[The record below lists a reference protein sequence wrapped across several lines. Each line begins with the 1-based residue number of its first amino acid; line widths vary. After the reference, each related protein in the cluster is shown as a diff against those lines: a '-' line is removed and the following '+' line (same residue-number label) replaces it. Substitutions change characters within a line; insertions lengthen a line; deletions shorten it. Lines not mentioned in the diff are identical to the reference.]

1 MKTKAIPFLCKPV
14 QDHTLSN
21 ILDKIVTTKQPCVFS
36 RFSCLLQIY
45 CNDLIR
51 RLLKVPWMARRSNL
65 SILKHINPEYSL
77 EGLMLK
83 LRLQYFGHL
92 MWRVN
97 LLEKTLVLGRI
108 EGKRRRGWQRIRW
121 LDGITNSMDMS
132 LSKLREIMKNRVSW
146 HTAVHGVAQDQTW
159 LGNWT
164 TTMGHIISTS
174 LQLAH

>member
-65 SILKHINPEYSL
+65 SILKHINPECSL

-164 TTMGHIISTS
+164 TTSTILGT
-174 LQLAH
+174 LQLL

>member
-1 MKTKAIPFLCKPV
+1 MLAPLKESYDKVREYIKKQRHHFIDKGGHV
-14 QDHTLSN
+14 QMWALDH
-21 ILDKIVTTKQPCVFS
+21 KEGW
-36 RFSCLLQIY
+36 
-45 CNDLIR
+45 
-51 RLLKVPWMARRSNL
+51 VPKNRCFQAMVLEQTPGQQGDPTSL
-65 SILKHINPEYSL
+65 ILKETNPKYSL

-164 TTMGHIISTS
+164 TTISY
-174 LQLAH
+174 